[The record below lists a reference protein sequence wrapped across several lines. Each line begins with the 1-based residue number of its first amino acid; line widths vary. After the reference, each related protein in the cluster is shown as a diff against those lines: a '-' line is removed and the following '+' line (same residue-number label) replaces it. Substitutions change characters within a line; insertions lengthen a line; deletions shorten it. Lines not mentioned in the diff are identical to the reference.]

1 MRVKLLFLLLPL
13 VAGCVIFSSKPDP
26 QTELDENRST
36 WDAAG
41 VADYRMRFQRLCLFC
56 DVQILSP
63 VRITVLAGAI
73 DEIIDAETG
82 EPVDEA
88 VEGAFL
94 TIDQIFDVI
103 QEAINQNAVE
113 IDVRYNDRLGYPTDV
128 QIDLS
133 RALINDDAQFEVREF
148 EELN

>member
-1 MRVKLLFLLLPL
+1 MRMKLLYLLLPVL
-13 VAGCVIFSSKPDP
+13 AGCKIFESKPDP
-26 QTELDENRST
+26 QTELDEHRAV

-56 DVQILSP
+56 DVQFLTP
-63 VRITVLAGAI
+63 VRITVLADTI
-73 DEIIDAETG
+73 DQINDLETG
-82 EPVDEA
+82 DPIEET

-94 TIDQIFDVI
+94 TIDEIFDVI
-103 QEAINQNAVE
+103 QDAIDENAVE
-113 IDVRYNDRLGYPTDV
+113 IDVRYEDHLGYPTDV

>member
-1 MRVKLLFLLLPL
+1 MRVKLLCLLLPA
-13 VAGCVIFSSKPDP
+13 VAGCVIFSSRPDP
-26 QTELDENRST
+26 QTELDEHRAL

-56 DVQILSP
+56 DVQFLTP
-63 VRITVLAGAI
+63 VRITVVADTI
-73 DEIIDAETG
+73 DQITDAETG
-82 EPVDEA
+82 ELVEETVD
-88 VEGAFL
+88 GAFL
-94 TIDQIFDVI
+94 TIDEIFDVI
-103 QEAINQNAVE
+103 QGAIDDDAVE
-113 IDVRYNDRLGYPTDV
+113 IDVRYDKQLGYPTDV